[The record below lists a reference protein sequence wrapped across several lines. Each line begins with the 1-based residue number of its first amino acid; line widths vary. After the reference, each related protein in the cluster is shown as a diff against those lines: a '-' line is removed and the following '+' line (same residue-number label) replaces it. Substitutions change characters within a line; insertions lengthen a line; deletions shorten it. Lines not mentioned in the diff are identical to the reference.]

1 MKETIVIGGGASG
14 LMAAIVAARRG
25 ARVCILERLD
35 RIGKK
40 ILVTGNGRCN
50 ITSTSV
56 ESKRYHSNYK
66 NNNYMGVMEY
76 FDYEK
81 TEQFFEE
88 LGITFITEGN
98 KVYPRSE
105 QATSVLDVLRMEVE
119 RLDIEVI
126 TGAKVISIKSKKDV
140 WIVGL
145 EDETI
150 YEAQKVI
157 VATGGLASSALGCDG
172 LGYNLL
178 QKVGHKMTPT
188 FPALVH
194 IISPSP
200 YCKMM
205 TGTRVKAL
213 ASIYVEGKLKRSEYG
228 EVLFTEDGLSGP
240 TVFQLSRIAAKSK
253 LDNKHTKVKV
263 DLLSELEQSEVINM
277 IYARIS
283 NRPERTIETF
293 LVGLI
298 HKRLI
303 IPTLKEA
310 GVTHF
315 ARRCDELEYDEIE
328 SLASVLKGF
337 EFEVQGTRGY
347 KYAQVTAGGIQL
359 DDINLDTME
368 SKKAKNLFVTGEVL
382 DIDGDCGGYNLHWA
396 WASGFVAGES
406 VTRKDIGND

>member
-1 MKETIVIGGGASG
+1 MKDVIVIGGGASG

-25 ARVCILERLD
+25 ANVCILERLD

-50 ITSTSV
+50 ITNTNIQP
-56 ESKRYHSNYK
+56 KCYHSNYS
-66 NNNYMGVMEY
+66 NNSYMSVMEY

-81 TEQFFEE
+81 TKEFFDE
-88 LGITFITEGN
+88 LGITFIIEGN

-105 QATSVLDVLRMEVE
+105 QATSVLDVLRMEIE
-119 RLDIEVI
+119 KLDIEVI
-126 TGAKVISIKSKKDV
+126 TGVKVMGVKNKNNKWRV
-140 WIVGL
+140 
-145 EDETI
+145 ETDSETM
-150 YEAQKVI
+150 YEAQKII
-157 VATGGLASSALGCDG
+157 VATGGLANNSLGCDG
-172 LGYNLL
+172 TGYNLL
-178 QKVGHKMTPT
+178 QSLGHKVTTT

-194 IISPSP
+194 IISSSS

-205 TGTRVKAL
+205 TGTRIKAV
-213 ASIYVEGKLKRSEYG
+213 ASIFVEDKLQRSEYG
-228 EVLFTEDGLSGP
+228 EVLFTDDGLSGP
-240 TVFQLSRIAAKSK
+240 TIFQLSRIAARAKIE
-253 LDNKHTKVKV
+253 NKHTKVKI
-263 DLLSELEQSEVINM
+263 DILSELESAEVVNM

-283 NRPERTIETF
+283 NNPERTIETF

-328 SLASVLKGF
+328 SLSEVLKGF

-347 KYAQVTAGGIQL
+347 KYAQVTAGGIKL
-359 DDINLDTME
+359 EDIDFKTMQ
-368 SKKAKNLFVTGEVL
+368 SKKAKNLFITGEVL
-382 DIDGDCGGYNLHWA
+382 DVDGDCGGYNLQWA
-396 WASGFVAGES
+396 WASGFVAGEA
-406 VTRKDIGND
+406 VTRKDIIND